1 MLLRRMRWMSE
12 GDGRWEQDAETPV
25 TMEGT
30 ARPVP
35 GDPLPLGLSRGCRV
49 TRPKQLDFFHRF
61 MASPLVPTFAAAR
74 DGLCVNHAHLLHLMN
89 NWSFTILEKINV
101 QKVLCVVKEKLENR
115 QEEASWTKD
124 WKKHFHDVV
133 SLGIGTELLIT
144 PDTTLLLELYDIKKG
159 NRGKAIF
166 HHKAKNLDAL
176 KLFGIQTPF
185 YLLQFPHQNLTFQA
199 SWPGLFVDK
208 NGVYWDVPL
217 SLSADLASVGSCSGL
232 SYHLLLQQNSGDP
245 KCFGGFENNNVPVA
259 LLPGLCAKAAVSIK
273 KSIDAWRKK
282 EDKLK
287 NVQPYDAFLS
297 DSHVSFTGI
306 VGAVASGYFGDCSR
320 RVSIQDGTRKSNAFR
335 MFDERKKF
343 GAFADLFASVTFTA
357 QYGNFQRL
365 FLDLTKASARFDV
378 SSGSLFLS
386 GASRLAQ
393 DFFFSRRPDIET
405 FCDVCPDVTVSL
417 QQQIVGPFSFRVE
430 SSVAIDPRRQDHF
443 VRVDDS
449 IFAIDWALKVLGS
462 AKATAWYSPK
472 HQEAMVELRFF
483 EA

>member
-1 MLLRRMRWMSE
+1 MLLRRIQWMSD
-12 GDGRWEQDAETPV
+12 GDGRWELDAETPV

-35 GDPLPLGLSRGCRV
+35 GDPLPLGLSRGSRV

-61 MASPLVPTFAAAR
+61 MASPLVPTFSASR
-74 DGLCVNHAHLLHLMN
+74 DGISVHHAHLLHLTD
-89 NWSFTILEKINV
+89 NWSFTILEKIHV
-101 QKVLCVVKEKLENR
+101 PKLVSVVKEKLANR

-124 WKKHFHDVV
+124 LKKHLHDIM
-133 SLGIGTELLIT
+133 SLGVGTELLIT
-144 PDTTLLLELYDIKKG
+144 PDTALLLELYDIKKG
-159 NRGKAIF
+159 DRGKAIL
-166 HHKAKNLDAL
+166 HHKL
-176 KLFGIQTPF
+176 
-185 YLLQFPHQNLTFQA
+185 PHQNVTFEA

-208 NGVYWDVPL
+208 KGVYWDVPL
-217 SLSADLASVGSCSGL
+217 SLSADLASVGSSSGL
-232 SYHLLLQQNSGDP
+232 SYHLLLQQNSGEP
-245 KCFGGFENNNVPVA
+245 KCFGGDETNDVPIA

-273 KSIDAWRKK
+273 KSIDAWRKN

-287 NVQPYDAFLS
+287 NVQPYDVFLS

-306 VGAVASGYFGDCSR
+306 VGAVASGYLGDCSR
-320 RVSIQDGTRKSNAFR
+320 RVSIQNETQRTNAFR
-335 MFDERKKF
+335 MFDERNKF
-343 GAFADLFASVTFTA
+343 AAFADLFASVTFTA

-365 FLDLTKASARFDV
+365 FLDLTKASARFDIA
-378 SSGSLFLS
+378 SGSLFLC

-430 SSVAIDPRRQDHF
+430 SSVAIDPRSQDHF

-472 HQEAMVELRFF
+472 RQEAMVELRFF

>member
-12 GDGRWEQDAETPV
+12 GDGRWELDAETPV

-35 GDPLPLGLSRGCRV
+35 GDPLPLGLSRGYRV

-61 MASPLVPTFAAAR
+61 MASPLVPTFSAAR
-74 DGLCVNHAHLLHLMN
+74 DGLCVNHAHLLHLMD

-101 QKVLCVVKEKLENR
+101 QKLVCVVKEKLENR

-124 WKKHFHDVV
+124 WKKHLHDVM
-133 SLGIGTELLIT
+133 SLGIGMELLIT
-144 PDTTLLLELYDIKKG
+144 PETTLLLELYDIKKG
-159 NRGKAIF
+159 DRGKAIF
-166 HHKAKNLDAL
+166 HHK
-176 KLFGIQTPF
+176 
-185 YLLQFPHQNLTFQA
+185 FPRQNLTFQA

-217 SLSADLASVGSCSGL
+217 SLSAGLASVGSSSGL

-245 KCFGGFENNNVPVA
+245 KCFGGVENHDVPVA

-287 NVQPYDAFLS
+287 NVQPYDVFLS

-306 VGAVASGYFGDCSR
+306 VGAVASGYLGDCST
-320 RVSIQDGTRKSNAFR
+320 RVSIQDGARKSNAFR

-378 SSGSLFLS
+378 SSGSLFLC

-430 SSVAIDPRRQDHF
+430 SAVAIDPRRQDRF